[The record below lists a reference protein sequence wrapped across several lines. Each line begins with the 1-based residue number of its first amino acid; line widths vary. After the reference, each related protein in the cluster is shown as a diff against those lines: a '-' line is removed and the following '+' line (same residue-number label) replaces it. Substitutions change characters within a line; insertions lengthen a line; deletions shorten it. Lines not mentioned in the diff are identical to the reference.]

1 MAWQRISRSSALA
14 LYYGLAIKLPGRGPL
29 SESSRLIRQKLC
41 HVFLDECG
49 EWVNIG
55 PDVHLG
61 DGSNIRIGNRSGLGR
76 GCRAYGG
83 LTVGE
88 QVMIGPEVAF
98 LASNHRFD
106 RLDVP
111 IGRQGIGDL
120 APPRIE
126 DDAWIG
132 LRATILAGRVV
143 GRGAI
148 VAAGAVV
155 TKNVAPFTIVGGNP
169 ATVIGDRR
177 DEERVK
183 DADTARAAWAP

>member
-14 LYYGLAIKLPGRGPL
+14 LYYGLAIKLPGHGPL
-29 SESSRLIRQKLC
+29 SEPSRLIRQKLC

-61 DGSNIRIGNRSGLGR
+61 DGSNIRIGDRSGLGR
-76 GCRAYGG
+76 GCHAYGG

-88 QVMIGPEVAF
+88 QVMVGPEVAF

-106 RLDVP
+106 RLDIP

-126 DDAWIG
+126 DGAWIG

-155 TKNVAPFTIVGGNP
+155 TKDVAPFTIVGGNP
-169 ATVIGDRR
+169 ATLIGNRR
-177 DEERVK
+177 DDERAD
-183 DADTARAAWAP
+183 DADTARAASAP

>member
-1 MAWQRISRSSALA
+1 M

-29 SESSRLIRQKLC
+29 SEPSRLIRQKLC
-41 HVFLDECG
+41 HLFLDECG

-61 DGSNIRIGNRSGLGR
+61 DGSNIRIGDRSGLGR
-76 GCRAYGG
+76 GCHVYGG

-88 QVMIGPEVAF
+88 QVMVGPEVAF
-98 LASNHRFD
+98 LASDHRFD
-106 RLDVP
+106 RLDIP
-111 IGRQGIGDL
+111 IGHQGMGDL

-126 DDAWIG
+126 DGAWIG

-155 TKNVAPFTIVGGNP
+155 TKDVAPFAIVGGNP

-177 DEERVK
+177 D
-183 DADTARAAWAP
+183 DDLSQA

>member
-1 MAWQRISRSSALA
+1 MSCPPMSWQRIGRGSALA

-29 SESSRLIRQKLC
+29 SEPSRLIRQKLC
-41 HVFLDECG
+41 QVFLDECG

-61 DGSNIRIGNRSGLGR
+61 DGGNIRIGDRSGLGR
-76 GCRAYGG
+76 GCRVYGG
-83 LTVGE
+83 LTVGG
-88 QVMIGPEVAF
+88 QVMVGPEVAF

-106 RLDVP
+106 RLDMP
-111 IGRQGIGDL
+111 IGRQGMGDL
-120 APPRIE
+120 TPPHIE
-126 DDAWIG
+126 DGAWIG
-132 LRATILAGRVV
+132 LRATILSGRVV

-155 TKNVAPFTIVGGNP
+155 TKDVAPFTIVGGNP

-177 DEERVK
+177 DDELSQ
-183 DADTARAAWAP
+183 A

>member
-1 MAWQRISRSSALA
+1 MSWQRISRNSALV

-29 SESSRLIRQKLC
+29 SEPSRLIRQKLC
-41 HVFLDECG
+41 QVFLDECG
-49 EWVNIG
+49 AWVNIG
-55 PDVHLG
+55 PEVHLG
-61 DGSNIRIGNRSGLGR
+61 DGGNIQIGDRSGLGR
-76 GCRAYGG
+76 GCRVYGG

-88 QVMIGPEVAF
+88 QVMVGPEVAF

-106 RLDVP
+106 HLDVP
-111 IGRQGIGDL
+111 IGRQGMGDL

-126 DDAWIG
+126 DGAWIG

-155 TKNVAPFTIVGGNP
+155 TRDVAPFTIVGGNP
-169 ATVIGDRR
+169 ASVIGDRR
-177 DEERVK
+177 DGELSQ
-183 DADTARAAWAP
+183 A

>member
-1 MAWQRISRSSALA
+1 MSRQRISRSSALV
-14 LYYGLAIKLPGRGPL
+14 LYYGLAIKLPARGPL
-29 SESSRLIRQKLC
+29 SESSRAIRQKLC

-61 DGSNIRIGNRSGLGR
+61 DGSNIRIGDRSGFGR
-76 GCRAYGG
+76 GCRVYGG

-88 QVMIGPEVAF
+88 QVMVGPEVAF

-106 RLDVP
+106 RLDTP
-111 IGRQGIGDL
+111 IGRQGIGAL

-126 DDAWIG
+126 DGAWIG
-132 LRATILAGRVV
+132 LRATILASRVV
-143 GRGAI
+143 GSGAI

-155 TKNVAPFTIVGGNP
+155 TKDVAPFTIVGGNP

-177 DEERVK
+177 DNERVG
-183 DADTARAAWAP
+183 DAGTARVASAP

>member
-1 MAWQRISRSSALA
+1 MYRQRIIRSGALV
-14 LYYGLAIKLPGRGPL
+14 LYYGLAIRLPGRGPL
-29 SESSRLIRQKLC
+29 SEQARLIRQKLC
-41 HVFLDECG
+41 HLFLEECG

-61 DGSNIRIGNRSGLGR
+61 DGSNIRMGERSGLGR
-76 GCRAYGG
+76 GCRVYGG
-83 LTVGE
+83 LTVGDE
-88 QVMIGPEVAF
+88 VMVGPEVAF

-106 RLDVP
+106 RADVP
-111 IGRQGIGDL
+111 IGHQGIGDL

-126 DDAWIG
+126 DGAWIG

-155 TKNVAPFTIVGGNP
+155 TKDVAPFTIVGGNP

-177 DEERVK
+177 DDERLD
-183 DADTARAAWAP
+183 DAHPARAASAS